1 MVGESLVQEEA
12 RLCYF
17 LKVDL
22 TVKEGVEHWV
32 KYNACS
38 IRLIV
43 RMKDELPTWKLI
55 GGFSAITGVPNTVMN
70 IWQLRDANALLEG
83 MLYFGENNRDYM
95 ELSSCC
101 LQQKQELFTS
111 MRYNPICR
119 NKL

>member
-1 MVGESLVQEEA
+1 MAGDALEPGSRE
-12 RLCYF
+12 LCYF

-22 TVKEGVEHWV
+22 TVREGVEHWV
-32 KYNACS
+32 KFNACS
-38 IRLIV
+38 IKLLV
-43 RMKDELPTWKLI
+43 KMKEQLPTWKLI

-95 ELSSCC
+95 ELSACC
-101 LQQKQELFTS
+101 LQQKQELYTS

>member
-1 MVGESLVQEEA
+1 MVGEYLLPDDA

-17 LKVDL
+17 LRVEL
-22 TVKEGVEHWV
+22 TIKEGVEHWV
-32 KYNACS
+32 KFNACS
-38 IRLIV
+38 IKLLV
-43 RMKDELPTWKLI
+43 RMQEQLPSWKLI

-70 IWQLRDANALLEG
+70 LWQLRDANALLEG
-83 MLYFGENNRDYM
+83 MLYFGENNPEYL
-95 ELSSCC
+95 ELSACC